1 MITIAETK
9 TVEDIP
15 IYRDG
20 ASNEESDRSFQN
32 DPMSFHL
39 RAYRQLGA
47 VYRTWFRNR
56 LWVVLAGVEA
66 NDFIWRNGKLW
77 SYAHAN
83 APFLDEM
90 GSDHVTALDG
100 EHHRQK
106 RAVLKPAFDQIPAM
120 RYLPDFNRWFR
131 QDLATAAARGPVELI
146 RFWGELITK
155 INSKTVAQAEIPEE
169 LIPGLARWEFL
180 MLRGLFLDENRA
192 DYIAQEHYRELKA
205 KAFGVL
211 GRIVD
216 ERLANPGLHDDNFGR
231 TLQARS
237 KLEGESPDRDS
248 LINDLYLILLAGTD
262 NTSNLINWALIF
274 TYHTPEWLAALR
286 EEVDAWDGEDMMA
299 LAKMPRLKA
308 TILETQ
314 RVRPGV
320 FTLTKY
326 PVEAFE
332 FGGYRIP
339 GGTELMYPN
348 TMTHFLEEFYP
359 EPFRFDPA
367 RFVENGNFAPKTNGA
382 FGGGTHIC
390 LGRNHSMMQSPVA
403 LARMVRDYDVIFREK
418 QDFGVKVGYG
428 GGRLDDELWVQLEPR
443 RPGVTQ

>member
-1 MITIAETK
+1 MMTIEETK
-9 TVEDIP
+9 TVKDIP
-15 IYRDG
+15 IYRAG
-20 ASNEESDRSFQN
+20 ATDAESDQAFQS

-39 RAYRQLGA
+39 RAYRQMGP

-56 LWVVLAGVEA
+56 HYVVLAGVEA

-77 SYAHAN
+77 GYAHAN

-90 GSDHVTALDG
+90 GPDHVTALDG

-106 RAVLKPAFDQIPAM
+106 RSILKPAFDQIPAM
-120 RYLPDFNRWFR
+120 RYLPDFNHWFEH
-131 QDLATAAARGPVELI
+131 DIAAAAAKGPIELI
-146 RFWGELITK
+146 TFWGELITK
-155 INSKTVAQAEIPEE
+155 INSKTVAQAEIPDE

-180 MLRGLFLDENRA
+180 MLRGLFLDENRK
-192 DYIAQEHYRELKA
+192 DYIAQEHYRQLKA
-205 KAFGVL
+205 AAFGVM

-216 ERLANPGLHDDNFGR
+216 ERLANPDLIDDNFGR
-231 TLQARS
+231 TVKARM
-237 KLEGESPDRDS
+237 KLEGAAPDRDN

-286 EEVDAWDGEDMMA
+286 EEVDGWDGKDVMA
-299 LAKMPRLKA
+299 LAGMPRLKA

-326 PVEAFE
+326 PLEAFD
-332 FGGYRIP
+332 FGGYHIP
-339 GGTELMYPN
+339 AATPLLHPN
-348 TMTHFLEEFYP
+348 TMTHYLEEFYP

-367 RFVENGNFAPKTNGA
+367 RFVENGAFAPKTNGT

-403 LARMVRDYDVIFREK
+403 LARVVRDYDLTFVEA

-428 GGRLDDELWVQLEPR
+428 GGRLDSELWARLEPR
-443 RPGVTQ
+443 RR